1 MVHDT
6 KETGSMTY
14 SMAKE
19 RNPGLMDQSTR
30 ENTWQARNTVGECT
44 DGTMEADTKAN
55 GLKTKSEASVC
66 TPG

>member
-30 ENTWQARNTVGECT
+30 VNTWQARNTVGECT